1 MSLHCCRL
9 SVYRDQKQEMRK
21 HHSAWRHI
29 HKGNTIEKQGR
40 GYHDGQNRGGGQQ
53 KGLRVRGTWHPRSCR
68 CSSSSFINLAAL
80 GPPCSQG
87 LFTSCGTRA
96 QLPHSMWDLKSE
108 IEPTFLHWRV
118 DSSPLDCQGVLSV
131 LVLNLGDGYL
141 LVVSYS
147 LRCNGLAKMFV
158 QVFP

>member
-1 MSLHCCRL
+1 
-9 SVYRDQKQEMRK
+9 
-21 HHSAWRHI
+21 
-29 HKGNTIEKQGR
+29 
-40 GYHDGQNRGGGQQ
+40 
-53 KGLRVRGTWHPRSCR
+53 
-68 CSSSSFINLAAL
+68 
-80 GPPCSQG
+80 
-87 LFTSCGTRA
+87 
-96 QLPHSMWDLKSE
+96 MWDLKSE

-158 QVFP
+158 QVISIKSYGKTRRKFLANRIHICLMQFFICITCPQFRA